1 MIMRHNIRKD
11 LAIEHFQDKKKD
23 VIKVLDENK
32 EHILS
37 ELISTSYVWNKWIFN
52 EDYIV
57 AYINN
62 NGSILI
68 NGVYDIQDKSLITLN
83 PSIRFAIEYM
93 FLSRRQFDL
102 GQVLAE
108 INEQDLKLLSEEE
121 KGFLRRYL
129 TLNNPRITT
138 QQILDY
144 ILSKYPSLNNYRNIK
159 EVLTVA
165 RYREIQKELDNPYFV
180 FHAMPQR
187 VENCQFEEIS
197 KVEKLPYDPTSI
209 YSAEYENMKRLRKL
223 RGNIM

>member
-1 MIMRHNIRKD
+1 MKMRHIIRKD
-11 LAIEHFQDKKKD
+11 LSIEHSQDKKKD
-23 VIKVLDENK
+23 VIKVIDAKK

-37 ELISTSYVWNKWIFN
+37 ELISASYVWNKWIFN

-57 AYINN
+57 AYIHD
-62 NGSILI
+62 NGNVLI
-68 NGVYDIQDKSLITLN
+68 NGVYDIQSKSLVTLT
-83 PSIRFAIEYM
+83 PTTRFAIEYM

-129 TLNNPRITT
+129 TLNNPRITN
-138 QQILDY
+138 QQVIDY
-144 ILSKYPSLNNYRNIK
+144 ILLKYPSLENYRNIR

-165 RYREIQKELDNPYFV
+165 RYREIQKELENPYFF

-187 VENCQFEEIS
+187 VENCQFEEIT

-209 YSAEYENMKRLRKL
+209 YTAEYENIKRLRRLKEK
-223 RGNIM
+223 